1 MWRLSSSN
9 KDKLTW
15 PGTIVLGDSTET
27 VHFQSLDNEKRN
39 FIITE
44 FFGTTFIIL
53 CVYYIETVTSKLN
66 TAP

>member
-1 MWRLSSSN
+1 MNER
-9 KDKLTW
+9 
-15 PGTIVLGDSTET
+15 VMGDSTET
-27 VHFQSLDNEKRN
+27 VHFQSLDNEKCN

-53 CVYYIETVTSKLN
+53 YVYYTETVTSKLN